1 MCSLCL
7 ILVFA
12 HFLFQGS
19 HSDDP
24 RTSTQREDYQ
34 LKVVPIQSGE
44 YDSVT
49 ELDSSGS
56 FLCLTCT
63 PIHPTGELITD
74 EPRST
79 SFDAQVRAYIRANRT
94 ANVL

>member
-1 MCSLCL
+1 MLNT
-7 ILVFA
+7 VFFV

-19 HSDDP
+19 RSVEP

-34 LKVVPIQSGE
+34 LKVLSSQNGE

-56 FLCLTCT
+56 FICLTFT
-63 PIHPTGELITD
+63 SMHPTGEVIID
-74 EPRST
+74 QPRSA
-79 SFDAQVRAYIRANRT
+79 SFDVQVHMLEPT
-94 ANVL
+94 AVQLCRQ